1 MALQD
6 GSDLYLLAD
15 ELSKKFEE
23 RIKAAKLDVGP
34 ARADRSIP
42 CVWCSPSSDSQ
53 QVLTEITDAAFS
65 ATHRAPTL
73 EEKILLSQNIY
84 KVSSA
89 DLAAVVAILEER
101 CPKALDKSS
110 PDEVDIVVDAI
121 DTKTFRELEK
131 LVLDKVPE
139 GSRDPVSTPKSSRKS
154 SKRSSSSKKAK
165 TEA

>member
-1 MALQD
+1 
-6 GSDLYLLAD
+6 
-15 ELSKKFEE
+15 
-23 RIKAAKLDVGP
+23 
-34 ARADRSIP
+34 
-42 CVWCSPSSDSQ
+42 
-53 QVLTEITDAAFS
+53 
-65 ATHRAPTL
+65 
-73 EEKILLSQNIY
+73 
-84 KVSSA
+84 VSSA
-89 DLAAVVAILEER
+89 DLAAVVSMLEER

-139 GSRDPVSTPKSSRKS
+139 GSRDSVSTPKSSRKS